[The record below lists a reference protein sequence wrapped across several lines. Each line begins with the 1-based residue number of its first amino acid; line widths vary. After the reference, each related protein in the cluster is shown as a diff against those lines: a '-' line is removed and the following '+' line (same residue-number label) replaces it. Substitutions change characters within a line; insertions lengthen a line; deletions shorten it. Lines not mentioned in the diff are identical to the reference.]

1 VTLFNKEGW
10 GILDFGFWI
19 LDFGLLD
26 YTLHRHNL
34 SSSRLLCPH
43 PARTSGSG
51 SPLSCRFFIL
61 GEPQNKN
68 DAPKL
73 GRGVGGEGKIY
84 EGEIYALAKYTTIP
98 CHPLSHSSI
107 QQRQLLCGVAIDRT
121 SSDTGREIQAK

>member
-1 VTLFNKEGW
+1 VRLHQA
-10 GILDFGFWI
+10 GFWI
-19 LDFGLLD
+19 NVGCYSLRG
-26 YTLHRHNL
+26 HNL

-73 GRGVGGEGKIY
+73 GRGVGGERKIY
-84 EGEIYALAKYTTIP
+84 EGAIYAHTKYSYS
-98 CHPLSHSSI
+98 L
-107 QQRQLLCGVAIDRT
+107 
-121 SSDTGREIQAK
+121 TGGKG